1 MFERLHTQAAK
12 AYSKKPQPGVG
23 STPFFTRLSAT
34 EQTVSRV
41 RTEEPSASGAQPN
54 LPSDAGKIKRN
65 VSHSS
70 HFLWRNKIFTY
81 LLFHFCW
88 IRIRNNIFGS
98 GSRQNFRIHAVPDPC
113 GSAILLKTILY
124 PWYHTNRGRT

>member
-12 AYSKKPQPGVG
+12 AYSKKPQPGVR

-65 VSHSS
+65 VA
-70 HFLWRNKIFTY
+70 
-81 LLFHFCW
+81 FC
-88 IRIRNNIFGS
+88 
-98 GSRQNFRIHAVPDPC
+98 V
-113 GSAILLKTILY
+113 
-124 PWYHTNRGRT
+124 